1 MIHIEQ
7 GQKIPENENLRVSSP
22 TGDYDDNALIEFYDV
37 VNPNIVVGA
46 FAAQFVKYGSI
57 VYKYSSPRELGEAL
71 LLVDKESTHAS
82 ASYIRM
88 NKELE
93 RKMNE
98 GSLEIDSL
106 DEIIS
111 DQKQSVEDKR
121 QEQEIDESEN
131 EELTPVEESAPV
143 PETEEN
149 SGEILGFLSRKKTS
163 KKIAKINSTKK
174 NIKTLKKR
182 SIWS

>member
-1 MIHIEQ
+1 
-7 GQKIPENENLRVSSP
+7 L
-22 TGDYDDNALIEFYDV
+22 GD
-37 VNPNIVVGA
+37 
-46 FAAQFVKYGSI
+46 S
-57 VYKYSSPRELGEAL
+57 
-71 LLVDKESTHAS
+71 
-82 ASYIRM
+82 
-88 NKELE
+88 
-93 RKMNE
+93 
-98 GSLEIDSL
+98 
-106 DEIIS
+106 
-111 DQKQSVEDKR
+111 
-121 QEQEIDESEN
+121 QEIDESEN